1 MYMKKIFLSA
11 VIALAL
17 CSYGYAQDDEE
28 YEEDEAPAK
37 VAKAPAYE
45 EEEEE
50 EAAPAPAP
58 KKKAE
63 KKKAKEGDS
72 SLGFLGIGVGW
83 DQNTALGTTEYIKL
97 KFRLN
102 ESMQL
107 AAIFGLAHYGVTTTT
122 YTPNGGNET
131 TTDGT
136 DDYTPLLIG
145 AEFDF
150 FLPTPLLPSYIGAD
164 VIYASAGEKTTP
176 NGTGNDTYSES
187 ALQFDVIFGVQAELV
202 SNVFLTGKI
211 GLGFDYL
218 MSDDKT
224 AGGDETS
231 TGRFVFGTQAG
242 IELSWFFL

>member
-1 MYMKKIFLSA
+1 MIP
-11 VIALAL
+11 
-17 CSYGYAQDDEE
+17 D
-28 YEEDEAPAK
+28 
-37 VAKAPAYE
+37 
-45 EEEEE
+45 EEE
-50 EAAPAPAP
+50 EAAPAP
-58 KKKAE
+58 KKAE
-63 KKKAKEGDS
+63 KKKSTTAPT
-72 SLGFLGIGVGW
+72 SLGFMGIGVGW
-83 DQNTALGTTEYIKL
+83 DQNTALGTIEYLKL

-122 YTPNGGNET
+122 DKPSGGNET

-136 DDYTPLLIG
+136 DDFTPLLIG

-164 VIYASAGEKTTP
+164 IIYASAGEKTRP
-176 NGTGNDTYSES
+176 VQGGNDTSSES

-202 SNVFLTGKI
+202 SNVFLPGKI
-211 GLGFDYL
+211 GLGLDYL
-218 MSDDKT
+218 MPDDKS
-224 AGGDETS
+224 AAGDETS